1 MSFLVPYSPEFRLG
15 AGFNSYSQECKIE
28 DAVLIVPRIGTRP
41 PADQKDATPTTNGI
55 APLARSATANTSVP
69 ETEPP
74 PARNLS
80 QIVTYSSRVY
90 FCSM

>member
-28 DAVLIVPRIGTRP
+28 DAVLIVPRTGPRLQNL
-41 PADQKDATPTTNGI
+41 PADGTATPNSTTPI
-55 APLARSATANTSVP
+55 VKSELATSSVP
-69 ETEPP
+69 EKEPP

-80 QIVTYSSRVY
+80 QIVTYSSR
-90 FCSM
+90 M